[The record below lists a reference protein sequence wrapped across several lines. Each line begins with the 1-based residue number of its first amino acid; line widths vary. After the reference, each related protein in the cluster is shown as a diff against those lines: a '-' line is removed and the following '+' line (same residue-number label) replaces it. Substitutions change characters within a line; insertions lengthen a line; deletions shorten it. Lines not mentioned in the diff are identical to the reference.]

1 MQIWSQI
8 IVFPYYLPDL
18 SINIQVFIANGSQFT
33 IAGELLENLI
43 VRQGSIYVSNKVVEH
58 TCPVYPHVAN

>member
-18 SINIQVFIANGSQFT
+18 SINIQVFIADRSQFT

-43 VRQGSIYVSNKVVEH
+43 VRQGSIYVSNKVAEH
-58 TCPVYPHVAN
+58 THVQIIHM